1 MIKKNGKMT
10 ITFNADI
17 YGNLLAKYRPKVILT
32 EEENEKAITKWS
44 GAIALAEELEHI
56 PNRTLE
62 EDELLELLIALIEK
76 FEDENY
82 YFPESNPSSILL
94 HLMEANN
101 LKKEDLVA
109 IIGEKNVL
117 DDLIKEKVNTNL
129 ILAKTLADFFKVD
142 IQLFLS

>member
-1 MIKKNGKMT
+1 MHVISRN
-10 ITFNADI
+10 ILRD
-17 YGNLLAKYRPKVILT
+17 YRPKVILT
-32 EEENEKAITKWS
+32 EEENEKAI
-44 GAIALAEELEHI
+44 ALAEELEHL

-62 EDELLELLIALIEK
+62 EDQLLELLITLIEK
-76 FEDENY
+76 FEDKNY

-101 LKKEDLVA
+101 LKKEDLAA

-117 DDLIKEKVNTNL
+117 DDLIKNKANTNL